1 MMNPNGL
8 PSDVHAALARLN
20 QAKQQR
26 EQEQIARAAQKAF
39 LPSCSVNID
48 PDSITFNFN
57 KYSNPKLALEVLREQ
72 LEQIIRQSTGSLP
85 QTDRVLRTLA
95 KKKSLVQTM
104 ITQLLTSESAP
115 PTVSTTP
122 RRDKR
127 IAKKLRR
134 KGIKFDQKRKVGC
147 ENS

>member
-1 MMNPNGL
+1 MNPNGL
-8 PSDVHAALARLN
+8 PPDVHAALTRLE

-26 EQEQIARAAQKAF
+26 EQEQITRARQKGF

-48 PDSITFNFN
+48 PDSIRFNFD
-57 KYSNPKLALEVLREQ
+57 KDSNPKLALEVLREQ
-72 LEQIIRQSTGSLP
+72 LEQIKRQSTGSLP

-104 ITQLLTSESAP
+104 ITQLLTSESLP
-115 PTVSTTP
+115 PTFGATP

-127 IAKKLRR
+127 IEKKLRR
-134 KGIKFDQKRKVGC
+134 KALRFEQARK
-147 ENS
+147 